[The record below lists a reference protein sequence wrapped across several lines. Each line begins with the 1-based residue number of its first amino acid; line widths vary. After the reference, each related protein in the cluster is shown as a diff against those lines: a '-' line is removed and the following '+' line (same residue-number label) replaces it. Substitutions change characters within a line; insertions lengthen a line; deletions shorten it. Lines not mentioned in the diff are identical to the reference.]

1 MTRLIAW
8 ITQTS
13 YAHIVKPIAFRQ
25 KPDDVHANLIH
36 LAAVIQKIPLVR
48 SLPKLWRYRN
58 DAYLKQNFFGYDFSN
73 PVGLSA
79 GFDTELETPRV
90 MKSVGFG
97 WMTGGSVTWAAYEGN
112 ERPWFY
118 RLPKSKSIVVNKG
131 LRSEGSTRVA
141 QRLAGY
147 APQLFADFPLNVSV
161 AKTNSRESVGDEA
174 GADDYCQSL
183 TVFDR
188 LEQVK
193 MLEINISCPNTFGG
207 EPFTTPAR
215 FELLL
220 SRVDALHLTKPVIV
234 KMPISIADD
243 VFDELVDIALRHQV
257 AGLAIG
263 NLLKDRSKANL
274 KDTLPADVKGNL
286 SGQPTREITTRL
298 IARAY
303 AKTRGRLVI
312 IGIGGIMSAED
323 AYEKIRAGA
332 SLVALVTGLIY
343 EGPQLVGDINRGLVR
358 LLKRDGLSNISEAI
372 GLTTKKEGRS

>member
-1 MTRLIAW
+1 MTALIAR
-8 ITQTS
+8 ITKIA
-13 YAHIVKPIAFRQ
+13 YAHAVKPIAFRQ
-25 KPDDVHANLIH
+25 KPDDVHARLIG
-36 LAAVIQKIPLVR
+36 LAQSVQKVPVVR

-58 DAYLKQNFFGYDFSN
+58 DTHLKQSFFGYDFIN

-97 WMTGGSVTWAAYEGN
+97 WMTGGSVTWGKYEGN

-131 LRSEGSTRVA
+131 LRSEGTTRVA
-141 QRLAGY
+141 KRLMDY
-147 APQLFADFPLNVSV
+147 EPDLFAEFPLNISV

-183 TVFDR
+183 VAFDV

-193 MLEINISCPNTFGG
+193 MLEINTSCPNTFGG

-220 SRVDALHLTKPVIV
+220 SRVDELHLTKPVFI
-234 KMPISIADD
+234 KMPISVSDET
-243 VFDELVDIALRHQV
+243 FDELVDIALLHHI
-257 AGLAIG
+257 AGLSIG
-263 NLLKDRSKANL
+263 NLLKDRTKANL
-274 KDTLPADVKGNL
+274 LDPLPDTVKGNL
-286 SGQPTREITTRL
+286 SGRPTREITTRL

-303 AKTRGRLVI
+303 DRSQGRLII

-372 GLTTKKEGRS
+372 GINTKKEG